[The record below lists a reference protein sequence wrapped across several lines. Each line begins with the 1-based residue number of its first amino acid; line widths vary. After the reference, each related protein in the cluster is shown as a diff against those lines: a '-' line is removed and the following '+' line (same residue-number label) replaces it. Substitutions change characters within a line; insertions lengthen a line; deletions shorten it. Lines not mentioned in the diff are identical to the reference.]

1 MILGQRGG
9 GFNAPLHDAPI
20 AHESDPRVELFRELI
35 RAIDA
40 RSPKDSLRAI
50 KALRGHS
57 LSIVVLAPKGQG
69 ATRR

>member
-1 MILGQRGG
+1 VILGQRGG
-9 GFNAPLHDAPI
+9 GFNARPHENTVAPD
-20 AHESDPRVELFRELI
+20 DPRVELFSELI